1 MTHKNLYSRTRGNN
15 SHRGP
20 NTNGIRLTAVCK
32 PTSTTDRSK
41 IVIPKI
47 TACST
52 LDFSLSPLEVALQHL
67 SDYGYEYVEIAEM
80 LTHSKHFPIETVD
93 PIAVRTLLHKYSL
106 KPVAANVT
114 LTAYYAEHP
123 GAVKTSL
130 GKHSSAETEEIK
142 KAKQNCSHYRLHVKS
157 EADQYAVRVRTL
169 IDKAKIAGIPI
180 LVFNAGRKEHVED
193 IDRDLKTA
201 AEVLDKQAEYA
212 KKSGIRVLLEMPHV
226 WQVYDD
232 VEKSKQMLA
241 YLQSDNIGV
250 LIDSTHWHVSRYD
263 IDDYVSTL
271 QDRLWH
277 IHLRDAAGKDSPAE
291 KYLLEITPGEGE
303 VNFKLL
309 GQTLDKYSYDGN
321 VTLETEYKNYK
332 DPAEV
337 DHKNVTAL
345 AFLKSVGWEVADQGK
360 IDKTTVE
367 NVTRRDRQG

>member
-1 MTHKNLYSRTRGNN
+1 M
-15 SHRGP
+15 
-20 NTNGIRLTAVCK
+20 
-32 PTSTTDRSK
+32 
-41 IVIPKI
+41 
-47 TACST
+47 
-52 LDFSLSPLEVALQHL
+52 
-67 SDYGYEYVEIAEM
+67 
-80 LTHSKHFPIETVD
+80 
-93 PIAVRTLLHKYSL
+93 
-106 KPVAANVT
+106 
-114 LTAYYAEHP
+114 
-123 GAVKTSL
+123 
-130 GKHSSAETEEIK
+130 
-142 KAKQNCSHYRLHVKS
+142 
-157 EADQYAVRVRTL
+157 
-169 IDKAKIAGIPI
+169 

-193 IDRDLKTA
+193 IDRDLKAA

-303 VNFKLL
+303 VNFELL

-332 DPAEV
+332 DPAQV
-337 DHKNVTAL
+337 DHKNVAAL
-345 AFLKSVGWEVADQGK
+345 AFLKSFGWEVADQG
-360 IDKTTVE
+360 
-367 NVTRRDRQG
+367 